1 MVVAKGCAAD
11 VVVLITKPRAHLHRL
26 STTPSS
32 PTLHTHYIDVRAPAV
47 EQLWSLVHCVTT
59 TTTTTA
65 TTTAIANLAIMI
77 QQAPWLK
84 ELEKGLL
91 LLENIAG
98 EEAICLFVHII
109 LFSESPQLPQR
120 ISKEPITTPFSKKG
134 AIPIKGPQKVSLKGP
149 KGPVSLKGAPKGTVT
164 LKGPKGTVS
173 LKGPPEGALAL
184 KGPQEGA
191 FTFKRLSEKAWRS
204 FQVTCRQWEP

>member
-77 QQAPWLK
+77 QQAPW
-84 ELEKGLL
+84 
-91 LLENIAG
+91 
-98 EEAICLFVHII
+98 FVYID
-109 LFSESPQLPQR
+109 
-120 ISKEPITTPFSKKG
+120 
-134 AIPIKGPQKVSLKGP
+134 
-149 KGPVSLKGAPKGTVT
+149 
-164 LKGPKGTVS
+164 
-173 LKGPPEGALAL
+173 
-184 KGPQEGA
+184 
-191 FTFKRLSEKAWRS
+191 
-204 FQVTCRQWEP
+204 